1 MKYLTLTQASNESCS
16 PHSCAQQL
24 LRKAVRKAAPQNYS
38 RNLLSKLFPEVPYK
52 YARKLLFFKIIVA
65 QSCFGKLV
73 KIISQTDSPKLLPK
87 VVPKI
92 SLQSDCPKA
101 VMLQTYFS
109 KWPQSYSPKWFP
121 KATPPKLLPK
131 ASPQNYVLKLFP
143 KVTPHS
149 KLRKSFYV

>member
-24 LRKAVRKAAPQNYS
+24 LRKAVRKATPQNYS

-73 KIISQTDSPKLLPK
+73 KIVSQTDSPKLLPK
-87 VVPKI
+87 IVPKIIPKI

-121 KATPPKLLPK
+121 KATPQNCCQKLL
-131 ASPQNYVLKLFP
+131 LKITF
-143 KVTPHS
+143 
-149 KLRKSFYV
+149 

>member
-24 LRKAVRKAAPQNYS
+24 LRKGVRKAAPQNYS

-52 YARKLLFFKIIVA
+52 YARKLLFFKVIVA

-87 VVPKI
+87 IAPKI
-92 SLQSDCPKA
+92 FQSSPKA
-101 VMLQTYFS
+101 ILRSGSPKLFPKIVAKSFS
-109 KWPQSYSPKWFP
+109 SKLRSKIIPQSYSPFKI
-121 KATPPKLLPK
+121 A
-131 ASPQNYVLKLFP
+131 
-143 KVTPHS
+143 
-149 KLRKSFYV
+149 